1 MAHSHPILPIS
12 PGGVRIERVVTSGV
26 FELDGG
32 SWEVDNNVWILGDDD
47 ECVVFDAPHDA
58 EPILAA
64 IGERR
69 LVAVVCTH
77 AHDDHITAVREG
89 NRGDGIPASI

>member
-32 SWEVDNNVWILGDDD
+32 SWEVDNNVWVIGDDN
-47 ECVVFDAPHDA
+47 ECFVIDAAHEPVTILSVV
-58 EPILAA
+58 
-64 IGERR
+64 
-69 LVAVVCTH
+69 
-77 AHDDHITAVREG
+77 
-89 NRGDGIPASI
+89 GDRHVL